1 MQKQQQILKQ
11 KLKLSPQQ
19 IQFLGLLAIPIVD
32 LEKRIEEELEE
43 NPTLEESDSTESTDN
58 KEENFHYKSKES
70 KRDFI
75 VDNITAS
82 IDSLSSFLHKQIIG
96 INNSDKEIELLEYLI
111 DSLDDN
117 GFLTQRN
124 DAIIDDYFI
133 ANDILITEKEL
144 NGALDILKTF
154 EPVGVG
160 AKDLQE
166 CLIIQ
171 LERKDSVYKSISK
184 EILENYYHEFS
195 NKNFEK
201 IIKELK
207 ISKKELADVYKEIES
222 LNPIPGSGFSI
233 NKENTEYV
241 VPDFSLKN
249 NEDGISVI
257 LNNPNTKIVAVNKYY
272 EKLLKETSDVE
283 TKDFLQKKIEKA
295 KWFVD
300 ALKKRN
306 KTLKDVMEA
315 IVNIQESYFT
325 SGKEYDLKPM
335 KLADIAEI
343 IKMDIST
350 ISRVTNSK
358 YVETNF
364 GSFLLKDFFSEAYK
378 KDNGEIVSTKEIKK
392 KLIDI
397 IDSEDKTKPFTDE
410 LICNLLGKEEYH
422 IARRTVAKYREELK
436 IPISKFRR
444 KL

>member
-19 IQFLGLLAIPIVD
+19 IQFLSLLAIPIVH

-43 NPTLEESDSTESTDN
+43 NPALEESDSTESTEN
-58 KEENFHYKSKES
+58 KEENFHYKSNEN

-96 INNSDKEIELLEYLI
+96 INNSDKEVELLEYLI

-207 ISKKELADVYKEIES
+207 ISEKELADVYKEIES

-241 VPDFSLKN
+241 VADFSLKN
-249 NEDGISVI
+249 CEDGISVI

-283 TKDFLQKKIEKA
+283 TKDFLQKKIETA

-315 IVNIQESYFT
+315 IVKIQESYFT

-378 KDNGEIVSTKEIKK
+378 KENGEIISTKEIKK

-410 LICNLLGKEEYH
+410 IICDLLGKEEYH

-436 IPISKFRR
+436 IPTSKFRR

>member
-43 NPTLEESDSTESTDN
+43 NPTLEESDSTEITSN
-58 KEENFHYKSKES
+58 KEENVHYKSKEN

-75 VDNITAS
+75 IDNITAN

-154 EPVGVG
+154 DPVGVG

-171 LERKDSVYKSISK
+171 LEKKDSVYKSISK
-184 EILENYYHEFS
+184 KILENYYHEFS

-207 ISKKELADVYKEIES
+207 ISERELAEVYKEIES

-249 NEDGISVI
+249 SEDGISVI

-315 IVNIQESYFT
+315 IVKIQESYFT

-378 KDNGEIVSTKEIKK
+378 KDNGEIISTKEIKK

-410 LICNLLGKEEYH
+410 IICDLLGKEEYH
-422 IARRTVAKYREELK
+422 IARRTVAKYREELN

>member
-82 IDSLSSFLHKQIIG
+82 INSLSSFLHKQIIG
-96 INNSDKEIELLEYLI
+96 INNSDKEVELLEYLI

-133 ANDILITEKEL
+133 ANDILITKKEL

-154 EPVGVG
+154 EPVGAG

-207 ISKKELADVYKEIES
+207 ISEKKLADVYKEIES

-233 NKENTEYV
+233 NKENTQYV
-241 VPDFSLKN
+241 VSDFSLKN

-315 IVNIQESYFT
+315 IAKIQESYFI

-378 KDNGEIVSTKEIKK
+378 KDNGEIISTKEIKK

-410 LICNLLGKEEYH
+410 IICDLLGKEEYH

>member
-19 IQFLGLLAIPIVD
+19 IQFLGLLAIPIVH

-43 NPTLEESDSTESTDN
+43 NPTLEEFDSAESTDN
-58 KEENFHYKSKES
+58 KEENFHYKSKEN

-96 INNSDKEIELLEYLI
+96 INNSDKEVELLEYLI

-166 CLIIQ
+166 CLTIQ

-207 ISKKELADVYKEIES
+207 ISEKELADVYKEIES

-249 NEDGISVI
+249 SEDGISVTI
-257 LNNPNTKIVAVNKYY
+257 NNPNTKIVAVNKYY

-315 IVNIQESYFT
+315 IAKIQESYFI

-378 KDNGEIVSTKEIKK
+378 KDNGEIISTKEIKK

-410 LICNLLGKEEYH
+410 IICDLLGKEEYH

-436 IPISKFRR
+436 IPTSKFRR

>member
-43 NPTLEESDSTESTDN
+43 NPTLEESDYTESTDN
-58 KEENFHYKSKES
+58 KEGNFHYKSKEN

-75 VDNITAS
+75 VDNITGN
-82 IDSLSSFLHKQIIG
+82 IDSLSGFLHKQIIG
-96 INNSDKEIELLEYLI
+96 INNSDKEVELLEYLI
-111 DSLDDN
+111 DSLDNN

-144 NGALDILKTF
+144 NGALDVLKTF

-160 AKDLQE
+160 AKNLQE

-207 ISKKELADVYKEIES
+207 ISEKELADVYKEIES

-249 NEDGISVI
+249 SEDGISVN
-257 LNNPNTKIVAVNKYY
+257 LNNPNIKIVAVNKYY

-315 IVNIQESYFT
+315 IVKIQESYFT

-378 KDNGEIVSTKEIKK
+378 KDNGEIISTKEIKK

-397 IDSEDKTKPFTDE
+397 IDGEDKTKPFTDE
-410 LICNLLGKEEYH
+410 TICDLLGKEEYH

>member
-58 KEENFHYKSKES
+58 KEENFHYKSKEN

-75 VDNITAS
+75 VDNITAN

-207 ISKKELADVYKEIES
+207 ISEKELADVYKEIES

-233 NKENTEYV
+233 NKENIEYV
-241 VPDFSLKN
+241 VADFSLKN
-249 NEDGISVI
+249 SEDGISVI

-315 IVNIQESYFT
+315 IVKIQESYFT

-378 KDNGEIVSTKEIKK
+378 KDNGEIISTKEIKK

-410 LICNLLGKEEYH
+410 IICDLLGKEEYH

>member
-58 KEENFHYKSKES
+58 KEENLHYKSKES
-70 KRDFI
+70 KHDFI
-75 VDNITAS
+75 VDNITGN

-144 NGALDILKTF
+144 NGALGILKTF

-207 ISKKELADVYKEIES
+207 ISERELADVYKEIES

-249 NEDGISVI
+249 SEDGISVI

-378 KDNGEIVSTKEIKK
+378 KDNGEIISTKEIKK

-410 LICNLLGKEEYH
+410 IICDLLGKEEYH

>member
-1 MQKQQQILKQ
+1 MQKQHQILRQ
-11 KLKLSPQQ
+11 KFKLSPQQ
-19 IQFLGLLAIPIVD
+19 IQFLGLLAIPVVD

-43 NPTLEESDSTESTDN
+43 NPTLEESDDTESIDN
-58 KEENFHYKSKES
+58 KEENFHYKSKNS
-70 KRDFI
+70 KLDFV
-75 VDNITAS
+75 VDNITGNV
-82 IDSLSSFLHKQIIG
+82 DSLSNFLHKQVVG
-96 INNSDKEIELLEYLI
+96 INNSDKEVELLEYLI

-117 GFLTQRN
+117 GFLMQRHN
-124 DAIIDDYFI
+124 AIIDDYFI
-133 ANDILITEKEL
+133 ANDILISEQEL
-144 NGALDILKTF
+144 NDTLNILKSF
-154 EPVGVG
+154 DPAGVG

-171 LERKDSVYKSISK
+171 LERKDNVYKSISI
-184 EILENYYHEFS
+184 EILRNYYHEFS

-207 ISKKELADVYKEIES
+207 ISEKELAGVYKEIET
-222 LNPIPGSGFSI
+222 LNPIPGGSFSI

-249 NEDGISVI
+249 SEDGISVI
-257 LNNPNTKIVAVNKYY
+257 LNNPNKRNVAVNKYY
-272 EKLLKETSDVE
+272 EKLLKETSDAE
-283 TKDFLQKKIEKA
+283 TKDFLQTKIEKA

-306 KTLKDVMEA
+306 KTLKDVMET
-315 IVNIQESYFT
+315 IVKIQKNYFI
-325 SGKEYDLKPM
+325 SGKEYDIKPM

-378 KDNGEIVSTKEIKK
+378 KDNGDIISTKEIKK

-397 IDSEDKTKPFTDE
+397 IEGEDKTKPYTDE
-410 LICNLLGKEEYH
+410 VICELLGKEDYH

>member
-58 KEENFHYKSKES
+58 KEGNFHYKSKEN

-75 VDNITAS
+75 VDNITGN
-82 IDSLSSFLHKQIIG
+82 IDSLSGFLHKQIIG
-96 INNSDKEIELLEYLI
+96 INNSDKEVELLEYLI
-111 DSLDDN
+111 DSLDNN

-154 EPVGVG
+154 DPVGVG

-207 ISKKELADVYKEIES
+207 ISEKELADVYKEIES

-249 NEDGISVI
+249 SEDGISVI

-378 KDNGEIVSTKEIKK
+378 KDNGEIISTKEIKK

-410 LICNLLGKEEYH
+410 IICDLLGKEEYH

>member
-1 MQKQQQILKQ
+1 MNKQ
-11 KLKLSPQQ
+11 KLVQKQYQNLSPQQ
-19 IQFLGLLAIPIVD
+19 IQFLSLLQTPID
-32 LEKRIEEELEE
+32 SLEKRIEEELEE

-58 KEENFHYKSKES
+58 KEENFHYKSKEN

-75 VDNITAS
+75 VDNITAN

-96 INNSDKEIELLEYLI
+96 INNSDKEVDLLEYLI

-160 AKDLQE
+160 AKNLQE

-207 ISKKELADVYKEIES
+207 ISEKELADVYKEIES

-249 NEDGISVI
+249 SEDGISVI

-272 EKLLKETSDVE
+272 EKLLKETSDLE

-315 IVNIQESYFT
+315 IVKIQENYFT
-325 SGKEYDLKPM
+325 SDKEYDLKPM

-378 KDNGEIVSTKEIKK
+378 KDNGEIISTKEIKK

-397 IDSEDKTKPFTDE
+397 IDGEDKTKPFTDE
-410 LICNLLGKEEYH
+410 IICDLLGKEEYH

>member
-58 KEENFHYKSKES
+58 KEENFHYKSKEN

-75 VDNITAS
+75 VDNITGN

-96 INNSDKEIELLEYLI
+96 INNSDKEVELLEYLI

-171 LERKDSVYKSISK
+171 LERKDSFYKSISK

-207 ISKKELADVYKEIES
+207 ISEKELADVYKEIES

-249 NEDGISVI
+249 SEDGISVI

-300 ALKKRN
+300 ALKKRD

-315 IVNIQESYFT
+315 IVKIQESYFT

-378 KDNGEIVSTKEIKK
+378 KDNGEIISTKEIKK

-397 IDSEDKTKPFTDE
+397 IDGEDKTKPFTDE
-410 LICNLLGKEEYH
+410 IICDLLGKEEYH

>member
-19 IQFLGLLAIPIVD
+19 IQFLGLLSIPIVD

-43 NPTLEESDSTESTDN
+43 NPTLEESDSTENTDN
-58 KEENFHYKSKES
+58 KEENFHYKSKEN

-82 IDSLSSFLHKQIIG
+82 INSLSSFLHKQIIG
-96 INNSDKEIELLEYLI
+96 INNSDKEVDLLEYLI

-171 LERKDSVYKSISK
+171 LERKDSVYKSICK

-207 ISKKELADVYKEIES
+207 ISEKELADVYKEIES

-249 NEDGISVI
+249 SEDGISVI

-315 IVNIQESYFT
+315 IVKIQENYFT

-378 KDNGEIVSTKEIKK
+378 KDNGEIISTKEIKK

-397 IDSEDKTKPFTDE
+397 IDGEDKTKPFTDE
-410 LICNLLGKEEYH
+410 IICDLLGKEEYH

>member
-1 MQKQQQILKQ
+1 
-11 KLKLSPQQ
+11 
-19 IQFLGLLAIPIVD
+19 LGLLAIPIVD
-32 LEKRIEEELEE
+32 LEKRIEEELED

-58 KEENFHYKSKES
+58 KEENLHYKSKES
-70 KRDFI
+70 KHDFI
-75 VDNITAS
+75 VDNITGN

-171 LERKDSVYKSISK
+171 LERKDSVYKSTSK
-184 EILENYYHEFS
+184 EILGNYYHEFS

-201 IIKELK
+201 IIKELN

-378 KDNGEIVSTKEIKK
+378 KDNGEIISTKEIKK

-410 LICNLLGKEEYH
+410 IICDLLGKEEYH

>member
-58 KEENFHYKSKES
+58 KEENFHYKSKEN

-75 VDNITAS
+75 VDNITAN

-207 ISKKELADVYKEIES
+207 ISEKELADVYKEIES

-249 NEDGISVI
+249 SEDGISVI

-306 KTLKDVMEA
+306 KTLNDVMEA
-315 IVNIQESYFT
+315 IVKIQESYFT

-378 KDNGEIVSTKEIKK
+378 KDNGEIISTKEIKK

-410 LICNLLGKEEYH
+410 IICDLLGKEEYH

>member
-19 IQFLGLLAIPIVD
+19 IQFLGLLSIPIVD
-32 LEKRIEEELEE
+32 LEKRIEEELED
-43 NPTLEESDSTESTDN
+43 NPTLEESDSTENTDN
-58 KEENFHYKSKES
+58 KEENFHYKSKEN

-96 INNSDKEIELLEYLI
+96 INNSDKEVELLEYLI
-111 DSLDDN
+111 DSLDYN

-144 NGALDILKTF
+144 NSALDILKTF

-171 LERKDSVYKSISK
+171 LERRDSVYKSISK

-207 ISKKELADVYKEIES
+207 ISEKELADVYKEIES

-241 VPDFSLKN
+241 VADFSLKN
-249 NEDGISVI
+249 SEDGISVI

-315 IVNIQESYFT
+315 IVKIQESYFT

-378 KDNGEIVSTKEIKK
+378 KDNGEIISTKEIKK

-397 IDSEDKTKPFTDE
+397 IDGEDKTKPFTDE
-410 LICNLLGKEEYH
+410 IICNLLGKEEYH

>member
-43 NPTLEESDSTESTDN
+43 NPTLEESNSTESTDN
-58 KEENFHYKSKES
+58 KEENFHYKSKEN

-75 VDNITAS
+75 VDNITAN

-111 DSLDDN
+111 DSLDYN

-154 EPVGVG
+154 EPIGVG

-171 LERKDSVYKSISK
+171 LEKKDSVYKSISK
-184 EILENYYHEFS
+184 KILENYYHEFS

-207 ISKKELADVYKEIES
+207 ISEKELADVYKEIES

-249 NEDGISVI
+249 SEDGISVI
-257 LNNPNTKIVAVNKYY
+257 LNNPNTKIVTVNKYY

-315 IVNIQESYFT
+315 IVKIQESYFT

-378 KDNGEIVSTKEIKK
+378 KDNGEIISTKEIKK

-410 LICNLLGKEEYH
+410 IICDLLAKEEYH
-422 IARRTVAKYREELK
+422 IARRTVAKYREELN

>member
-1 MQKQQQILKQ
+1 MQKQQQILNQ

-70 KRDFI
+70 KHDFI

-207 ISKKELADVYKEIES
+207 ISEKELADVYREIES

-233 NKENTEYV
+233 NKENTQYV
-241 VPDFSLKN
+241 VSDFSLKN

-283 TKDFLQKKIEKA
+283 AKDFLQKKIEKA

-378 KDNGEIVSTKEIKK
+378 KDNGEIISTKEIKK

-410 LICNLLGKEEYH
+410 IICDLLGKEEYH

-436 IPISKFRR
+436 IPTSKFRR

>member
-58 KEENFHYKSKES
+58 KEENFHYKSKEN

-75 VDNITAS
+75 VDNITAN

-133 ANDILITEKEL
+133 ANDILITKKEL

-154 EPVGVG
+154 EPVGAG

-207 ISKKELADVYKEIES
+207 ISEKELADVYKEIES

-249 NEDGISVI
+249 SEDGISVI

-300 ALKKRN
+300 ALKMRN
-306 KTLKDVMEA
+306 KTLKNVMEA
-315 IVNIQESYFT
+315 IVKIQESYFT

-378 KDNGEIVSTKEIKK
+378 KDNGEIISTKEIKK

-410 LICNLLGKEEYH
+410 IICDLLGKEEYH

>member
-43 NPTLEESDSTESTDN
+43 NPTLEESNSTESTDN
-58 KEENFHYKSKES
+58 KEENFHYKSKEN

-75 VDNITAS
+75 VDNITAN

-207 ISKKELADVYKEIES
+207 ISEKELADVYKEIES

-249 NEDGISVI
+249 SEDGISVI

-306 KTLKDVMEA
+306 KTLKDVMKA
-315 IVNIQESYFT
+315 IVKIQESYFT

-378 KDNGEIVSTKEIKK
+378 KDNGEIISTKEIKK

-410 LICNLLGKEEYH
+410 IICDLLGKEEYH

>member
-58 KEENFHYKSKES
+58 KEENFHYKSKEN

-75 VDNITAS
+75 VDNITAN

-207 ISKKELADVYKEIES
+207 ISEKKLADVYKEIES

-233 NKENTEYV
+233 NKENIEYV
-241 VPDFSLKN
+241 IPDFSLKN
-249 NEDGISVI
+249 SEDGISVI

-315 IVNIQESYFT
+315 IVKIQESYFT

-378 KDNGEIVSTKEIKK
+378 KDNGEIISTKEIKK

-410 LICNLLGKEEYH
+410 IICDLLGKEEYH

>member
-19 IQFLGLLAIPIVD
+19 IQFLGLLSIPIVD
-32 LEKRIEEELEE
+32 LEKRIEEELED
-43 NPTLEESDSTESTDN
+43 NPTLEESDSTENTDN
-58 KEENFHYKSKES
+58 KEENFHYKSKEN

-96 INNSDKEIELLEYLI
+96 INNSDKEVELLEYLI
-111 DSLDDN
+111 DSLDYN

-133 ANDILITEKEL
+133 ANDILITKKEL
-144 NGALDILKTF
+144 NSALDILKTF

-171 LERKDSVYKSISK
+171 LERRDSVYKSISK
-184 EILENYYHEFS
+184 DILENYYHEFS

-201 IIKELK
+201 IIKELN
-207 ISKKELADVYKEIES
+207 ISKKELAGVYKEIES

-241 VPDFSLKN
+241 IPDFSLKN
-249 NEDGISVI
+249 SEDGISVI

-315 IVNIQESYFT
+315 IVKIQERYFT

-378 KDNGEIVSTKEIKK
+378 KDNGEIISTKEIKK

-397 IDSEDKTKPFTDE
+397 IDGEDKTKPFTDE

>member
-58 KEENFHYKSKES
+58 KEGNFHYKSKEN

-75 VDNITAS
+75 VDNITGN
-82 IDSLSSFLHKQIIG
+82 IDSLSGFLHKQIIG

-111 DSLDDN
+111 DSLDNN

-154 EPVGVG
+154 DPVGVG

-207 ISKKELADVYKEIES
+207 ISEKELADVYKEIES

-249 NEDGISVI
+249 SEDGISVI

-315 IVNIQESYFT
+315 IVKIQESYFT

-378 KDNGEIVSTKEIKK
+378 KDNGEIISTKEIKK

-397 IDSEDKTKPFTDE
+397 IDGEDKTKPFTDE
-410 LICNLLGKEEYH
+410 IICDLLGKEEYH

>member
-58 KEENFHYKSKES
+58 KEENFYYKSKES

-82 IDSLSSFLHKQIIG
+82 INSLSSFLHKQIIG
-96 INNSDKEIELLEYLI
+96 INNSDKEVELLEYLI

-124 DAIIDDYFI
+124 NAIIDDYFI
-133 ANDILITEKEL
+133 TNDILITEREL
-144 NGALDILKTF
+144 NGALNILKTF

-207 ISKKELADVYKEIES
+207 ISEKELADVYREIES

-233 NKENTEYV
+233 NKENTQYV
-241 VPDFSLKN
+241 VSDFSLKN

-315 IVNIQESYFT
+315 IAKIQESYFI

-378 KDNGEIVSTKEIKK
+378 KDNGEIISTKEIKK

-410 LICNLLGKEEYH
+410 IICDLLGKEEYH

-436 IPISKFRR
+436 IPTSKFRR

>member
-32 LEKRIEEELEE
+32 LEKRIEKELEE
-43 NPTLEESDSTESTDN
+43 NPTLEESDSTESIDN
-58 KEENFHYKSKES
+58 KEENFYYKSKEN

-75 VDNITAS
+75 VDNITAN

-144 NGALDILKTF
+144 NEALDILKTF

-207 ISKKELADVYKEIES
+207 ISEKELADVYKEIES

-249 NEDGISVI
+249 SEDGISVI

-315 IVNIQESYFT
+315 IVKIQESYFT

-378 KDNGEIVSTKEIKK
+378 KDNGEIISTKEIKK

-397 IDSEDKTKPFTDE
+397 IDGEDKTKPFTDE
-410 LICNLLGKEEYH
+410 TICDLLGKEEYH

>member
-1 MQKQQQILKQ
+1 MQKQHQILRQ
-11 KLKLSPQQ
+11 KFKLSPQQ
-19 IQFLGLLAIPIVD
+19 IQFLGLLAIPVVD

-43 NPTLEESDSTESTDN
+43 NPTLEESDDTENIDN
-58 KEENFHYKSKES
+58 KEENFHYKSKNS
-70 KRDFI
+70 KLDFV
-75 VDNITAS
+75 VDNITANV
-82 IDSLSSFLHKQIIG
+82 DSLSNFLHKQIVG
-96 INNSDKEIELLEYLI
+96 INKHDKEVELLEYLI

-117 GFLTQRN
+117 GFLMQRHN
-124 DAIIDDYFI
+124 AIIDDYFI
-133 ANDILITEKEL
+133 ANDILISEQEL
-144 NGALDILKTF
+144 NDTLNILKSF
-154 EPVGVG
+154 DPAGVG

-171 LERKDSVYKSISK
+171 LERKDNAYKSISI
-184 EILENYYHEFS
+184 EILRNYYHEFS

-207 ISKKELADVYKEIES
+207 ISEKELAGVYKEIET
-222 LNPIPGSGFSI
+222 LNPIPGGSFSI

-249 NEDGISVI
+249 SEDGISVI
-257 LNNPNTKIVAVNKYY
+257 LNNPNKRNVAVNKYY
-272 EKLLKETSDVE
+272 EKLLKETSDAE
-283 TKDFLQKKIEKA
+283 TKDFLQTKIEKA

-306 KTLKDVMEA
+306 KTLKDVMET
-315 IVNIQESYFT
+315 IVKIQKNYFI
-325 SGKEYDLKPM
+325 SGKEYDIKPM

-378 KDNGEIVSTKEIKK
+378 KDNGDIISTKEIKK

-397 IDSEDKTKPFTDE
+397 IEGEDKTKPYTDE
-410 LICNLLGKEEYH
+410 VICELLGKEDYH

>member
-58 KEENFHYKSKES
+58 KEENLHYKSKES
-70 KRDFI
+70 KHDFI
-75 VDNITAS
+75 VDNITGN

-184 EILENYYHEFS
+184 EILGNYYHEFS

-201 IIKELK
+201 IIKELN

-283 TKDFLQKKIEKA
+283 AKDFLQKKIEKA

>member
-43 NPTLEESDSTESTDN
+43 NPTLEESDSTESTEN
-58 KEENFHYKSKES
+58 KEENFHYKSKEN
-70 KRDFI
+70 KRDLI
-75 VDNITAS
+75 VDNITGN
-82 IDSLSSFLHKQIIG
+82 IDSLSGFLHKQIIG
-96 INNSDKEIELLEYLI
+96 INNSDKEVELLEYLI
-111 DSLDDN
+111 DSLDNN

-160 AKDLQE
+160 TKNLQE

-171 LERKDSVYKSISK
+171 LERKDSAYKSISK

-207 ISKKELADVYKEIES
+207 ISEKELADVYKEIES

-249 NEDGISVI
+249 SEDGISVS

-283 TKDFLQKKIEKA
+283 TKNFLQKKIEKA

-315 IVNIQESYFT
+315 IVKIQESYFT

-378 KDNGEIVSTKEIKK
+378 KDNGEIISTKEIKK

-397 IDSEDKTKPFTDE
+397 IDGEDKTKPFTDE
-410 LICNLLGKEEYH
+410 TICDLLGKEEYH

>member
-32 LEKRIEEELEE
+32 LEKRIKEELEE

-58 KEENFHYKSKES
+58 KEENFHYKSKGN

-75 VDNITAS
+75 VDNITAN

-96 INNSDKEIELLEYLI
+96 INNSDKEVELLEYLI
-111 DSLDDN
+111 DSLDNN

-207 ISKKELADVYKEIES
+207 ISEKELADVYKEIES
-222 LNPIPGSGFSI
+222 LNPIPGSSFSI

-249 NEDGISVI
+249 SEDGISVI

-272 EKLLKETSDVE
+272 EKLLKETSDLE

-315 IVNIQESYFT
+315 IVKIQESYFT

-378 KDNGEIVSTKEIKK
+378 KDNGEIISTKEIKK

-410 LICNLLGKEEYH
+410 IICDLLGKEEYH

>member
-1 MQKQQQILKQ
+1 MQKQHQILRQ
-11 KLKLSPQQ
+11 KFKLSPQQ
-19 IQFLGLLAIPIVD
+19 IQFLGLLAIPVVD

-43 NPTLEESDSTESTDN
+43 NPTLEESDDTENIDN
-58 KEENFHYKSKES
+58 KEENFHYKSKNS
-70 KRDFI
+70 KLDFV
-75 VDNITAS
+75 VDNITGNL
-82 IDSLSSFLHKQIIG
+82 DSLSNFLHKQVVG
-96 INNSDKEIELLEYLI
+96 INNSDKEVELLEYLI

-117 GFLTQRN
+117 GFLMQRHN
-124 DAIIDDYFI
+124 AIIDDYFI
-133 ANDILITEKEL
+133 ANDILISEQEL
-144 NGALDILKTF
+144 NDTLNILKSF
-154 EPVGVG
+154 DPAGVG

-171 LERKDSVYKSISK
+171 LERKDNVYKSISI
-184 EILENYYHEFS
+184 EILRNYYHEFS

-207 ISKKELADVYKEIES
+207 ISEEELAGVYKEIET
-222 LNPIPGSGFSI
+222 LNPIPGGSFSI

-249 NEDGISVI
+249 SEDGISVI
-257 LNNPNTKIVAVNKYY
+257 LNNPNKRNVAVNKYY
-272 EKLLKETSDVE
+272 EKLLKETSDAE
-283 TKDFLQKKIEKA
+283 TKDFLQTKIEKA

-306 KTLKDVMEA
+306 KTLKDVMET
-315 IVNIQESYFT
+315 IVKIQKNYFI
-325 SGKEYDLKPM
+325 SGKEYDIKPM

-378 KDNGEIVSTKEIKK
+378 KDNGDIISTKEIKK

-397 IDSEDKTKPFTDE
+397 IEGEDKTKPYTDE
-410 LICNLLGKEEYH
+410 VICELLGKEDYH

>member
-58 KEENFHYKSKES
+58 KEENFHYKSKEN

-75 VDNITAS
+75 VDNITAN

-207 ISKKELADVYKEIES
+207 ISEKKLADVYKEIES

-233 NKENTEYV
+233 NKENIEYV

-249 NEDGISVI
+249 SEDGISVI

-315 IVNIQESYFT
+315 IVKIQESYFT

-378 KDNGEIVSTKEIKK
+378 KDNGEIISTKEIKK

-410 LICNLLGKEEYH
+410 IICDLLGKEEYH

>member
-1 MQKQQQILKQ
+1 MQKQHQILRQ
-11 KLKLSPQQ
+11 KFKLSPQQ
-19 IQFLGLLAIPIVD
+19 IQFLGLLAIPVVD

-43 NPTLEESDSTESTDN
+43 NPTLEESDDTESIDN
-58 KEENFHYKSKES
+58 KEENFHYKSKNS
-70 KRDFI
+70 KLDFV
-75 VDNITAS
+75 VDNITGNVN
-82 IDSLSSFLHKQIIG
+82 SLSNFLHKQVVG
-96 INNSDKEIELLEYLI
+96 INNSDKEVELLEYLI

-117 GFLTQRN
+117 GFLMQRHN
-124 DAIIDDYFI
+124 AIIDDYFI
-133 ANDILITEKEL
+133 ANDILISEQEL
-144 NGALDILKTF
+144 NDTLNILKSF
-154 EPVGVG
+154 DPAGVG

-171 LERKDSVYKSISK
+171 LERKDNVYKSISI
-184 EILENYYHEFS
+184 EILRNYYHEFS

-207 ISKKELADVYKEIES
+207 ISEKELAGVYKEIET
-222 LNPIPGSGFSI
+222 LNPIPGGSFSI

-249 NEDGISVI
+249 SEDGISVI
-257 LNNPNTKIVAVNKYY
+257 LNNPNKRNVAVNKYY
-272 EKLLKETSDVE
+272 EKLLAETSDAE
-283 TKDFLQKKIEKA
+283 TKDFLQTKIEKA

-306 KTLKDVMEA
+306 KTLKDVMET
-315 IVNIQESYFT
+315 IVKIQKNYFI
-325 SGKEYDLKPM
+325 SGKEYDIKPM

-378 KDNGEIVSTKEIKK
+378 KDNGDIISTKEIKK

-397 IDSEDKTKPFTDE
+397 IEGEDKTKPYTDE
-410 LICNLLGKEEYH
+410 VICELLGKEDYH

>member
-58 KEENFHYKSKES
+58 KEENLHYKSKES
-70 KRDFI
+70 KHDFI
-75 VDNITAS
+75 VDNITGN

-144 NGALDILKTF
+144 NGALGVLKTF

-283 TKDFLQKKIEKA
+283 AKDFLQKKIEKA

-378 KDNGEIVSTKEIKK
+378 KDNGEIISTKEIKK

-410 LICNLLGKEEYH
+410 IICDLLGKEEYH

>member
-58 KEENFHYKSKES
+58 KEENFHYKSKEN

-75 VDNITAS
+75 VDNITAN

-144 NGALDILKTF
+144 NGALGVLKTF

-207 ISKKELADVYKEIES
+207 ISEKELADVYKEIES

-283 TKDFLQKKIEKA
+283 AKDFLQKKIEKA

>member
-19 IQFLGLLAIPIVD
+19 IQFLSLLAIPIVH

-43 NPTLEESDSTESTDN
+43 NPALEESDSTESTEN
-58 KEENFHYKSKES
+58 KEENFHYKSNEN

-96 INNSDKEIELLEYLI
+96 INNSDKEVELLEYLI

-207 ISKKELADVYKEIES
+207 ISEKELADVYKEIES

-241 VPDFSLKN
+241 VADFSLKN
-249 NEDGISVI
+249 CEDGISVI

-283 TKDFLQKKIEKA
+283 TKDFLQKKIETA

-315 IVNIQESYFT
+315 IVKIQESYFT

-378 KDNGEIVSTKEIKK
+378 KENGEIISTKEIKK

-410 LICNLLGKEEYH
+410 IICDLLGKEEYH

>member
-58 KEENFHYKSKES
+58 KEENFHYKSKEN

-75 VDNITAS
+75 VDNITAN

-144 NGALDILKTF
+144 NGALDVLKTF

-160 AKDLQE
+160 AKNLQE

-207 ISKKELADVYKEIES
+207 ISEKELADVYKEVEG

-249 NEDGISVI
+249 SEDGIIVS

-283 TKDFLQKKIEKA
+283 TKNFLQKKIEKA

-315 IVNIQESYFT
+315 IVKIQESYFT

-378 KDNGEIVSTKEIKK
+378 KDNGEIISTKEIKK

-410 LICNLLGKEEYH
+410 TICDLLGKEEYH

>member
-32 LEKRIEEELEE
+32 LEKRIEEELED

-70 KRDFI
+70 KHDFI
-75 VDNITAS
+75 VDNITGN

-171 LERKDSVYKSISK
+171 LEKKDSVYKSISK
-184 EILENYYHEFS
+184 EILGNYYHEFS

-201 IIKELK
+201 IIKELN

-249 NEDGISVI
+249 SEDGISVI

-283 TKDFLQKKIEKA
+283 AKDFLQKKIEKA

>member
-32 LEKRIEEELEE
+32 LEKRIEEELED

-58 KEENFHYKSKES
+58 KEENLHYKSKES
-70 KRDFI
+70 KHDFI
-75 VDNITAS
+75 VDNITGN

-201 IIKELK
+201 IIKELN

-283 TKDFLQKKIEKA
+283 AKDFLQKKIEKA